1 MTSRLWFRFVIILL
15 SVTFLLASS
24 PLFAIDPQQEAA
36 LKDQVVHY
44 LTRYFKL
51 APQDSIVVNQ
61 IWSVEN
67 PPLWGLSVTRKQDGK
82 STDDVYMLSKDMK
95 TLSLG
100 RVLDFTRD
108 FDAENT
114 KKVSLDDSPSRG
126 PANDSVT
133 LVEFCDLQ
141 CPDCKAMAENL
152 DKVLPSYEGKVR
164 VVFKNFPLM
173 SKHDWAEA
181 AAIGARCAY
190 VQKPQAFWNFYDFFY
205 SQQESVNTRNVRE
218 KIMQVGGQAGLDAQK
233 LATCFDTKAT
243 IPAIQADLYE
253 AAKLGV
259 RGTPTLLVNGRFVF
273 NEEMTTNDYRKLI
286 DEALAE
292 TKK

>member
-1 MTSRLWFRFVIILL
+1 MSMTLVWKMRVLL
-15 SVTFLLASS
+15 FCLTLLCSTA
-24 PLFAIDPQQEAA
+24 PLCAQHQQQEAEI
-36 LKDQVVHY
+36 KSRVVDY

-51 APQDSIVVNQ
+51 SPRDSIVVNQ
-61 IWSVEN
+61 IWSVDN
-67 PPLWGLSVTRKQDGK
+67 PPLWGLSVTRTQGGK
-82 STDDVYMLSKDMK
+82 SSDDVYMLSKDMK

-100 RVLDFTRD
+100 RVLDFTEN
-108 FDAENT
+108 FDAENMR
-114 KKVSLDDSPSRG
+114 KVTLDDSPSRG
-126 PANDSVT
+126 PADAPVT

-152 DKVLPSYEGKVR
+152 DQALPAYGNKVR

-173 SKHDWAEA
+173 SKHHWAEA

-205 SQQESVNTRNVRE
+205 AQQESVNSQNIRE
-218 KIMQVGGQAGLDAQK
+218 KILQVGRQAGLNEHK
-233 LATCFDTKAT
+233 LVTCIDTKAT
-243 IPAIQADLYE
+243 LPAIQADLYE

-273 NEEMTTNDYRKLI
+273 NEEMTANDYRKLI
-286 DEALAE
+286 DEALGE